1 MKSIHPNFLTLTLA
15 ALLSA
20 TSASVLAQSMPDTAP
35 GVSAP
40 APAPDTAP
48 ATGAPSFKSVDSNAD
63 GKVSLEEFK
72 ALGGNEQIFAKIDA
86 NQDKYLSKDEFAKLG

>member
-1 MKSIHPNFLTLTLA
+1 MKSIHPHLLTLTLA

-20 TSASVLAQSMPDTAP
+20 ASASVVAQSMPDTAP

-40 APAPDTAP
+40 APA
-48 ATGAPSFKSVDSNAD
+48 TGAPSFNSVDRNSD

-72 ALGGNEQIFAKIDA
+72 AQGGNEQIFAKIDA

>member
-1 MKSIHPNFLTLTLA
+1 MKSIHPHFLPLTLA

-20 TSASVLAQSMPDTAP
+20 ASVSVLAQSMPDTAP

-40 APAPDTAP
+40 APAPAS

-63 GKVSLEEFK
+63 GKVSLKEFK
-72 ALGGNEQIFAKIDA
+72 ALGGNEQLFAKIDA
-86 NQDKYLSKDEFAKLG
+86 NQDKYLSEDEFAKLG